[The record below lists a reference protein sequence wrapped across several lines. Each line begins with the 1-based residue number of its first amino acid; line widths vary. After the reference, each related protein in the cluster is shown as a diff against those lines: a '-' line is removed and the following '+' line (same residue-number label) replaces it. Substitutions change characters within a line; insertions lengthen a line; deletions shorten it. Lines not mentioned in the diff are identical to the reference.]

1 MASDIDVTFKL
12 DNYMA
17 PQKLTGADAW
27 VHNILDTLFIEK
39 GTYSDTPNLGI
50 NLKSLRYMD
59 ADSLV
64 NYLQN
69 ELKEQ
74 CNLYLPNIPLD
85 DILIGLQTRANGEII
100 AIITLGFSTSKGKIS
115 KSAIMSIKDDIIDF
129 IVDNFDKVNVT

>member
-100 AIITLGFSTSKGKIS
+100 AIITLGFSTSKGKIT

>member
-27 VHNILDTLFIEK
+27 VHTIINLLFIEK

-50 NLKSLRYMD
+50 NLKSLKYLD

-74 CNLYLPNIPLD
+74 CNLYLPNIPLN
-85 DILIGLQTRANGEII
+85 DILIGLKTRANGEII
-100 AIITLGFSTSKGKIS
+100 AIINLGFTTSKGTIN
-115 KSAIMSIKDDIIDF
+115 KSALVSIKDDIIDY
-129 IVDNFDKVNVT
+129 IVDRFDNVNMS